1 MMSLS
6 RRSWLTLTAC
16 ACASVS
22 DALSADAFAADELPP
37 GYTSPFHVPESGKA
51 PGMRVLQMTVTP
63 SAPRSWIIVFADGDE
78 VMSGLTDWVRL
89 EKIAGAHLSAL
100 GAFSSAKFAWFDKD
114 KRAYRDIPVNEQV
127 ECVSLTGDVGL
138 VNGHPALHVHGC
150 VAREDGSIR
159 GGHLLEAT
167 VFPTLE
173 LFLTES
179 QAPLVKNSIPRP
191 ISNSST
197 YRLERPDRQSALGRL
212 IRFNQHESFRYE
224 PKRPHRHSPDHGS
237 TGR

>member
-1 MMSLS
+1 
-6 RRSWLTLTAC
+6 
-16 ACASVS
+16 
-22 DALSADAFAADELPP
+22 
-37 GYTSPFHVPESGKA
+37 
-51 PGMRVLQMTVTP
+51 MRVRQTTVGSST
-63 SAPRSWIIVFADGDE
+63 PRSWIIVFADGDE
-78 VMSGLTDWVRL
+78 VMSGLTDWVRS

-127 ECVSLTGDVGL
+127 ECVSLIGDVGL

-167 VFPTLE
+167 VYPTLE

-179 QAPLVKNSIPRP
+179 QAPLAKKLDL
-191 ISNSST
+191 ST
-197 YRLERPDRQSALGRL
+197 DLELFDLPS
-212 IRFNQHESFRYE
+212 
-224 PKRPHRHSPDHGS
+224 
-237 TGR
+237 

>member
-1 MMSLS
+1 MTSLS

-22 DALSADAFAADELPP
+22 DALSADAFAADEVPP

-51 PGMRVLQMTVTP
+51 PGMRVRQTTVTS
-63 SAPRSWIIVFADGDE
+63 SAPRSWMIVFANGDE
-78 VMSGLTDWVRL
+78 IMSGLTDWVRR
-89 EKIAGAHLSAL
+89 EKIPGAHLSAL

-127 ECVSLTGDVGL
+127 ECVSLIGDVGL

-179 QAPLVKNSIPRP
+179 QVPLAKKLDP
-191 ISNSST
+191 ST
-197 YRLERPDRQSALGRL
+197 DLELFDLPS
-212 IRFNQHESFRYE
+212 
-224 PKRPHRHSPDHGS
+224 
-237 TGR
+237 

>member
-1 MMSLS
+1 MTSIS
-6 RRSWLTLTAC
+6 RRSWLRLTAC
-16 ACASVS
+16 ACVA
-22 DALSADAFAADELPP
+22 DALSADAFAEEVSP
-37 GYTSPFHVPESGKA
+37 GYTSPFHVPEPGKA
-51 PGMRVLQMTVTP
+51 PGMRVRQTTVAA
-63 SAPRSWIIVFADGDE
+63 SAPRSWIIVFANGDE
-78 VMSGLTDWVRL
+78 VMSGLTDWVRG

-114 KRAYRDIPVNEQV
+114 KCAYRDIPVNEQV

-150 VAREDGSIR
+150 VAREDGAVR

-179 QAPLVKNSIPRP
+179 QVPLAKKLDL
-191 ISNSST
+191 ST
-197 YRLERPDRQSALGRL
+197 NLELFDLPS
-212 IRFNQHESFRYE
+212 
-224 PKRPHRHSPDHGS
+224 
-237 TGR
+237 